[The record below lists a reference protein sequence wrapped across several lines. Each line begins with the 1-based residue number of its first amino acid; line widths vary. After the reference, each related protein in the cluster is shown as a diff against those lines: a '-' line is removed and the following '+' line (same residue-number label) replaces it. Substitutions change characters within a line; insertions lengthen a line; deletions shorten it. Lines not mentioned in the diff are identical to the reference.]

1 MASQGLLAVPSKSTK
16 SIDFSQAFLRFIGNN
31 YDDNPGTY
39 REAIKEFQSL
49 RDSTVVRSPDKHET
63 GLDLILRCV
72 CMHVSAYKCF
82 QLVLIIDY
90 RISLNDVLVNLLLIG
105 GGRFISIL
113 PWPLIISITHYLLMI
128 YCCKISYCM
137 RVCVL

>member
-1 MASQGLLAVPSKSTK
+1 MSCDHAHYVTEISCARKGATLSYLPIKQRYVLSILMASQGLLAVPSKSTK

-31 YDDNPGTY
+31 YDDSPGTY

-90 RISLNDVLVNLLLIG
+90 HISLNDMCL
-105 GGRFISIL
+105 
-113 PWPLIISITHYLLMI
+113 
-128 YCCKISYCM
+128 
-137 RVCVL
+137 